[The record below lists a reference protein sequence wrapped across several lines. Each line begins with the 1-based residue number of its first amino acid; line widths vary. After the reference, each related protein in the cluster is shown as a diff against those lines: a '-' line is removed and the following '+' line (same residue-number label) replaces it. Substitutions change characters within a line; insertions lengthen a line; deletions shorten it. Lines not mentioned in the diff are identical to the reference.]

1 MEWIPILIL
10 LWLISSFLYHKPL
23 AKDSKRFYESDL
35 PIEPQPTIVDD
46 ILGNCVLPPI
56 VPHSK
61 PPKRP
66 VDQSIN
72 PFDPQ
77 YQIAEPTK
85 RLYNQFMSAQDK
97 QDYMRTF
104 KWFSLRSAVF
114 ARDSYTCQ
122 SCGSKDYLRC
132 HHITYEQLGD
142 EELHHLTTLCGGPN
156 GCHQKIHN
164 LLGYDRNTIYSL
176 ASLKNLP

>member
-61 PPKRP
+61 PHKRL
-66 VDQSIN
+66 VDQSVN
-72 PFDPQ
+72 PFDESFEL
-77 YQIAEPTK
+77 AEPIK
-85 RLYNQFMSAQDK
+85 RSFNQFMSAQDK
-97 QDYMRTF
+97 YAYMF
-104 KWFSLRSAVF
+104 SDKW
-114 ARDSYTCQ
+114 
-122 SCGSKDYLRC
+122 
-132 HHITYEQLGD
+132 
-142 EELHHLTTLCGGPN
+142 
-156 GCHQKIHN
+156 
-164 LLGYDRNTIYSL
+164 
-176 ASLKNLP
+176 